1 MFGLIGLYPDPDPDY
16 VSPMSES
23 KCLDPG
29 KQNKKEAPFQKLFK
43 VTGFIFQG
51 IKYKCRLIFST
62 DIKKGLERLAEGGT
76 VGKTVVLFDKV

>member
-1 MFGLIGLYPDPDPDY
+1 MN
-16 VSPMSES
+16 ES
-23 KCLDPG
+23 DCLDPG
-29 KQNKKEAPFQKLFK
+29 NETKRKHLFRIQNLFK

-62 DIKKGLERLAEGGT
+62 DIKKGLERLAEGGS

>member
-1 MFGLIGLYPDPDPDY
+1 
-16 VSPMSES
+16 VSGS
-23 KCLDPG
+23 G
-29 KQNKKEAPFQKLFK
+29 QRNKKEAPFQKLFK